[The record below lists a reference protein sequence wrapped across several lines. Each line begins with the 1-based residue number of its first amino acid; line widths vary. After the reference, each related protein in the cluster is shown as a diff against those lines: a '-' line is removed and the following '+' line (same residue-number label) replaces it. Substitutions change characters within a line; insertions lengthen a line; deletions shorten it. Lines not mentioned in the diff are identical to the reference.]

1 MKKEPRIFFAGQI
14 TGVEGYVEST
24 AMGLL
29 AGINAA
35 RLAKGELPVIPP
47 PTTAM
52 GALAHYITAPQGKTF
67 QPMNV
72 NFGLFPP
79 LEGKFRGRDKK
90 KAISDRALQ
99 DLEAWIGTQGQKI
112 SLDTDEHRFFWPTT

>member
-1 MKKEPRIFFAGQI
+1 LRKDPRIFFAGQI

-35 RLAKGELPVIPP
+35 RSARGESLLIPP
-47 PTTAM
+47 ATTAV
-52 GALAHYITAPQGKTF
+52 GSLVHYITAPQVREF

-72 NFGLFPP
+72 NFGLFCPV
-79 LEGKFRGRDKK
+79 EGRFRGRDKK
-90 KAISDRALQ
+90 RAISIRALK
-99 DLEAWIGTQGQKI
+99 DLEDWVGTRMKNA
-112 SLDTDEHRFFWPTT
+112 